1 MERQKQTTPRPAD
14 AGAASPDALKIL
26 AGYLVVAIE
35 HEHEAFALFERLLVV
50 HAHLEATRAQLRAVL
65 DDEHVTE
72 IAMAGAAY
80 WHFFLS
86 PERRLRSPT

>member
-1 MERQKQTTPRPAD
+1 VYPTDGGTKTDDAAPRRCGCGV
-14 AGAASPDALKIL
+14 AGRPEKVL

-50 HAHLEATRAQLRAVL
+50 HAHLEATCAQLRAVL

-80 WHFFLS
+80 WHD
-86 PERRLRSPT
+86 